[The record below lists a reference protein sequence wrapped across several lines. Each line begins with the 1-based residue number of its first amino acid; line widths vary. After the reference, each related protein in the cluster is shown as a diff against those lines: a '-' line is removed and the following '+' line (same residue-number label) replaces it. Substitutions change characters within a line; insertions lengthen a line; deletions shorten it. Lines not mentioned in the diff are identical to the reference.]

1 VRIAINNAT
10 NQNRPLEKVTSERY
24 RSTVNSDL
32 ERSRLSSFHVFAI
45 LFAILFA
52 MSRVPIETFGITDRG
67 VVREEN
73 QDQFFIAELSR
84 RLQMRASS
92 LPIATNSTLAGSS
105 LGLVMMVADGMGGHR
120 GGQEAS
126 GLAIRFFLASILN
139 RLRWNHPSTLG
150 DDADLVEDLKLMLT
164 QAHREIQR
172 QSEVD
177 SSLEGMGTTF
187 TLAYIA
193 WPRMIVLH
201 AGDTRC
207 YLYRRGELSL
217 LTRDHTV
224 ANQMIQRGQ
233 LDANAAERSRWSNV
247 LVNALG
253 AGASEVFADI
263 TKVELIADDVILLCS
278 DGLNKHV
285 DDRSIRAALTSSAD
299 PAKICEILVQ
309 QAKDDG
315 GTDNITV
322 VAARC
327 RDLGAV
333 HTMQI
338 HTSAHTPE
346 SLFQELPFPTEDV
359 DTSADER
366 VTFATS
372 EYSDTPTREH
382 DHPC

>member
-1 VRIAINNAT
+1 
-10 NQNRPLEKVTSERY
+10 
-24 RSTVNSDL
+24 
-32 ERSRLSSFHVFAI
+32 
-45 LFAILFA
+45 

-67 VVREEN
+67 IVREEN

-92 LPIATNSTLAGSS
+92 LPLAANSTLAGSS

-139 RLRWNHPSTLG
+139 RLRWNHPSSLG

-177 SSLEGMGTTF
+177 RRLEGMGTTF

-207 YLYRRGELSL
+207 YLYRRGELKL

-224 ANQMIQRGQ
+224 ANQMIESGQ
-233 LDANAAERSRWSNV
+233 LDSNSAERFRWSNV

-263 TKVELIADDVILLCS
+263 TKVELLADDMIFLCS

-285 DDRSIRAALTSSAD
+285 EDCTIRSVLSASSD
-299 PAKICEILVQ
+299 PNKICETLVTM
-309 QAKDDG
+309 AKDG
-315 GTDNITV
+315 GGSDNITV

-333 HTMQI
+333 QTMQI
-338 HTSAHTPE
+338 HTTAETPE
-346 SLFQELPFPTEDV
+346 SLFQELPFPTEEV
-359 DTSADER
+359 GTSPDER

-372 EYSDTPTREH
+372 EFSDTPTR
-382 DHPC
+382 DMDRPC

>member
-1 VRIAINNAT
+1 
-10 NQNRPLEKVTSERY
+10 
-24 RSTVNSDL
+24 
-32 ERSRLSSFHVFAI
+32 
-45 LFAILFA
+45 

-67 VVREEN
+67 IVRDEN

-92 LPIATNSTLAGSS
+92 LPLAANSTLAGSS

-139 RLRWNHPSTLG
+139 RLRWNHPSSLG

-177 SSLEGMGTTF
+177 RSLEGMGTTF

-193 WPRMIVLH
+193 WPKMIVLH

-207 YLYRRGELSL
+207 YLFRRGELTL
-217 LTRDHTV
+217 LTHDHTL
-224 ANQMIQRGQ
+224 ANQMIQNGR
-233 LDANAAERSRWSNV
+233 LDANDAERSRWSNV

-263 TKVELIADDVILLCS
+263 TKVELLANDVILLCS

-285 DDRSIRAALTSSAD
+285 DDRTIRSILSASSA
-299 PAKICEILVQ
+299 PVEICESLVAL
-309 QAKDDG
+309 AKDG
-315 GTDNITV
+315 GGSDNITV

-327 RDLGAV
+327 HDLGAV
-333 HTMQI
+333 STMQI
-338 HTSAHTPE
+338 HTSAETPE

-359 DTSADER
+359 DTSPDER

-372 EYSDTPTREH
+372 EYSDTPTRDLER
-382 DHPC
+382 PC